1 MDFYYGSKKNLVLS
15 CILIALLII
24 VLYYFDFHKTKSLI
38 FWPLIILFFAL
49 LFKTIK
55 LLTDK
60 NLFFISEN
68 KIDSDKIDQD
78 GFNFESEGIFEYLDN
93 SFVVKSMSLNIP
105 WSDIDSII
113 AYKKDLLTTDSICID
128 IVYYNDSLTI
138 CEETDGWSQFL
149 LRIKNVFNTIPENWE
164 LEISRPAFEK
174 KLTLLYDRQ
183 DRTLDEVVF
192 ENEK

>member
-38 FWPLIILFFAL
+38 FWPLIILFFVL

-60 NLFFISEN
+60 NLIFISDN
-68 KIDSDKIDQD
+68 QIDTDYIDQD
-78 GFNFESEGIFEYLDN
+78 TFNFESEGIFDYLDN
-93 SFVVKSMSLNIP
+93 GFIVKSMNLNIP
-105 WSDIDSII
+105 WSDIDSIF
-113 AYKKDLLTTDSICID
+113 AYKKDLLTTDSICLN

-138 CEETDGWSQFL
+138 CEETDGWYQFI
-149 LRIKNVFNTIPENWE
+149 LRLKNVFNTIPENWE
-164 LEISRPAFEK
+164 LEIARPAFEK
-174 KLTLLYDRQ
+174 KLTLLYDRKG
-183 DRTLDEVVF
+183 RTLDEILT
-192 ENEK
+192 ENKK